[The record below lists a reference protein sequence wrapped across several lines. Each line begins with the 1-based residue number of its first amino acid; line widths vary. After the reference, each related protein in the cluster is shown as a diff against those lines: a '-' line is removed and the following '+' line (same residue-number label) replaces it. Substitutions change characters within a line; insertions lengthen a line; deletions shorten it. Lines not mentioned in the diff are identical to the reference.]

1 MSQRQVQINTELAR
15 SALASDVLAIVR
27 RSVAEFNVVNC
38 GTALS
43 RIARAP
49 DGRRLVAREGGDPDV
64 ASLLATAAGL
74 VRHHARHVESRQ
86 LASLLH
92 ACGKLG
98 VGVEA
103 AAELVSAVE
112 RATEMHAS
120 KFNPQELANAVW
132 GCAKLGVRVDRAL
145 VRLLGDAAAA
155 SLRRGGAGSGSGSR
169 DEKKK
174 FDWRVDWTA
183 QGVSNVAW
191 AFATLGASAREP
203 GAFAQLFHALFSAI
217 ERKASAGAFNAQ
229 ETANALW
236 AVARLAASADDAV
249 HQSIGPDNS
258 DSDSEG
264 SALRSARAAASAL
277 ASSTT
282 GSWFERQRKEGG
294 LESQHVANIAWA
306 CGKLGLASDARVAEA
321 NATAAAAAAL
331 SERVGLAAG
340 PVDRARL
347 LADFR
352 AMFSRTPWDPS
363 PDPVEVGAW
372 RGALWARALA
382 LQVPPSEGEQA
393 AAAVAAAGEAAQT
406 AFDGHRLAHL
416 VFAPGAREAVAHAR
430 ARGLALVMIT
440 NGHHRVQRDKLAAVR
455 AHELFPDPNSIIV
468 GGEEVLR
475 GGEEKPSRSI
485 FLKGCGVAGCAP
497 HEAAHVGD
505 SLATDV
511 QRGVGAA
518 LRASVWVNPAGTSAP
533 PDAAQPTHVI
543 RSIAGLSDVI
553 DALLG
558 EDAAET

>member
-217 ERKASAGAFNAQ
+217 ERKASACAFNAQ

-236 AVARLAASADDAV
+236 AVARLAASADDV
-249 HQSIGPDNS
+249 DHQSIGPADS
-258 DSDSEG
+258 DSDGFEG

-282 GSWFERQRKEGG
+282 GSWF
-294 LESQHVANIAWA
+294 
-306 CGKLGLASDARVAEA
+306 
-321 NATAAAAAAL
+321 
-331 SERVGLAAG
+331 
-340 PVDRARL
+340 
-347 LADFR
+347 
-352 AMFSRTPWDPS
+352 
-363 PDPVEVGAW
+363 
-372 RGALWARALA
+372 
-382 LQVPPSEGEQA
+382 
-393 AAAVAAAGEAAQT
+393 
-406 AFDGHRLAHL
+406 
-416 VFAPGAREAVAHAR
+416 
-430 ARGLALVMIT
+430 
-440 NGHHRVQRDKLAAVR
+440 
-455 AHELFPDPNSIIV
+455 
-468 GGEEVLR
+468 
-475 GGEEKPSRSI
+475 
-485 FLKGCGVAGCAP
+485 
-497 HEAAHVGD
+497 
-505 SLATDV
+505 
-511 QRGVGAA
+511 
-518 LRASVWVNPAGTSAP
+518 
-533 PDAAQPTHVI
+533 
-543 RSIAGLSDVI
+543 
-553 DALLG
+553 
-558 EDAAET
+558 